1 LHSRARPTTREE
13 YGQAF
18 LAIDF
23 LDGQT
28 LKHLIGNRPL
38 DLETLLSLAIEIA
51 DALDAA
57 HSEGIVHRDIKPAN
71 IFVTNRG
78 IETLDRRGC
87 RLILVLLRVGRLG
100 LLLQYTGVDRKAGP

>member
-1 LHSRARPTTREE
+1 MSATTSIRSAVSELGWAIEGKVLHSRARI
-13 YGQAF
+13 Q
-18 LAIDF
+18 LAKRMARRSSPWEF

-57 HSEGIVHRDIKPAN
+57 HSEGSVHRDIMPAN
-71 IFVTNRG
+71 I
-78 IETLDRRGC
+78 L
-87 RLILVLLRVGRLG
+87 
-100 LLLQYTGVDRKAGP
+100 